1 MQAIQSKPQTS
12 EELAAQLGTSD
23 RTIRRRLKILPV
35 IVKMDKGR
43 KFYSPAFPDAQ
54 PTITTHIPVPTD
66 DRSEALQKPVN
77 VTVCDNRVTGKKDHS
92 VTVTLTM
99 YVDYFRLNPDSRF
112 TTRDLAQQFH
122 VKWDAVRQAM
132 SRVIRSGPVSRIAPG
147 LFQYDPTKEQGN
159 LHSVLRSGNWKFENL
174 VLVTKGTRYSVL
186 SRSEPATEPGKNQ
199 ECDTENMPIPTPGPD
214 CVPDPDWPGMDL
226 PTGQQIRWWDYPN
239 GTEIIC
245 ISAHG
250 APPISPDYLLYI
262 VGSILKDHGFDPA
275 KWDLVS
281 VEYLIDSEK
290 IRYEG
295 NHTYQLFEKEV
306 FKGYNHG
313 YHGRFERA
321 SRRITPAAEFI
332 ENCRIL
338 ASGTLNSQ
346 AIREVRSLKKDVDEL
361 GKIARTT
368 FNMVCRERDKR
379 IEAKQSTKKAKP
391 PAASPFRTGTTIMQE
406 QAPAAGA
413 QDPPVS

>member
-1 MQAIQSKPQTS
+1 
-12 EELAAQLGTSD
+12 
-23 RTIRRRLKILPV
+23 
-35 IVKMDKGR
+35 MDKGR

-54 PTITTHIPVPTD
+54 PTITTDIPVPTD

-92 VTVTLTM
+92 VTVTLTL

-122 VKWDAVRQAM
+122 VKRDAGRQAM
-132 SRVIRSGPVSRIAPG
+132 SRVIRSGPVSKIAPG

-159 LHSVLRSGNWKFENL
+159 LHSVLRSGTGNL
-174 VLVTKGTRYSVL
+174 RTWCLSQRGHGIVYCHAPNQQPNPEKTKSVTLKICLFQHSAWT
-186 SRSEPATEPGKNQ
+186 A
-199 ECDTENMPIPTPGPD
+199 D
-214 CVPDPDWPGMDL
+214 PDPDSPGMDL
-226 PTGQQIRWWDYPN
+226 PTGNRYDGGTIPN
-239 GTEIIC
+239 RYTNDLHIGQWRTTDKPG
-245 ISAHG
+245 ST
-250 APPISPDYLLYI
+250 PVL

-295 NHTYQLFEKEV
+295 NHTYRVFEKEV

-321 SRRITPAAEFI
+321 SRR
-332 ENCRIL
+332 
-338 ASGTLNSQ
+338 
-346 AIREVRSLKKDVDEL
+346 
-361 GKIARTT
+361 
-368 FNMVCRERDKR
+368 
-379 IEAKQSTKKAKP
+379 
-391 PAASPFRTGTTIMQE
+391 
-406 QAPAAGA
+406 
-413 QDPPVS
+413 